1 MSKVKKHPLKKTNK
15 EPQSVKPTS
24 AKSVPR
30 KSAQGIPK
38 KPTKKSEVQE
48 VKFFGKLFKSKDE
61 REQEV
66 KPNQVIKSKSLVSG
80 PPLDKRYNNDGTMK
94 LKASDKDKIFD
105 QQMQRGKS
113 KSIKSTK
120 KNALSNTKDLDDNSN
135 IDSQKVQLAL
145 NKRIKEKQKRSQ
157 WLAWKMYS
165 YRIFNALLRG
175 KIDKRNPNLNSD
187 SIQIGYSEVF
197 TKKIVSR
204 YIVLSYFPEELHAG
218 FLNDIIKQLKTQDY
232 WTSLTVS
239 YKNKRYV
246 TEFDSTT
253 MISRLTNWNNRLK
266 NVQVDKV
273 VVDGEEFTH
282 DISADTDRRRIG
294 RMIRSYYKLRRN
306 VGNTFESTVI
316 LKLDAYEKDELL
328 SASDIVTSM
337 LSSMKVSHYIVK
349 STLLD
354 FMRAFSTVSQKKTVS
369 TETTNRILMTTRDII
384 NTLPYQQGKV
394 GDKGIWFG
402 SDIFSGANVWLDIMT
417 TPKAKNIIVLGE
429 TGSGKTFYVSMLLF
443 FHRALNQ
450 NIFIHDHKGNE
461 FTAFARAGKGL
472 VISMTP
478 SESSYIMTWAI
489 QYEDL
494 EDESEIEDA
503 YSSSFAIAEVEFL
516 TLTEPD
522 PKDIKDYKNI
532 FSDFHRF
539 VHQIKEIRMDMIE
552 TYSFSHEI
560 TPQFLYDTFLQFMNS
575 PDIKKA
581 YSSKILMDIQIALHR
596 YWSKDGARNILYR
609 RPINITEIKRSKIVC
624 FDFGMAK
631 KTREAVPQN
640 EEKLKKIFMNASS
653 SIYINHKKKLGEYT
667 VKVVEEIQSADEDIL
682 KFTAQDI
689 SEGRAKNMINYVLGN
704 ASGTLEKDN
713 EHAKAIVQNMNIRI
727 IGKLAKS
734 AREFFIKEYGLEQM
748 EDDLKLIARGDKK
761 YNYAFLLNCQIT
773 NPPAT
778 AIVRAVATK
787 EVEMSKFF
795 KTVDYDQHEVEI

>member
-1 MSKVKKHPLKKTNK
+1 MSKVKKHPLKNKPSSGNVSQKGPIKTNTGKTTNKGARSEQGK
-15 EPQSVKPTS
+15 E
-24 AKSVPR
+24 
-30 KSAQGIPK
+30 I
-38 KPTKKSEVQE
+38 
-48 VKFFGKLFKSKDE
+48 KFFGKILKSKDE
-61 REQEV
+61 REQDNET
-66 KPNQVIKSKSLVSG
+66 KQIIKSKSLVSNE
-80 PPLDKRYNNDGTMK
+80 PSDKRFNSDGTVK

-105 QQMQRGKS
+105 QQLQRGR
-113 KSIKSTK
+113 TK
-120 KNALSNTKDLDDNSN
+120 ERRTKGKNNPSNSSQPKNDLHIDNKKIQNS
-135 IDSQKVQLAL
+135 L
-145 NKRIKEKQKRSQ
+145 NKRIKERQRRSQ

-218 FLNDIIKQLKTQDY
+218 FLNDIVKQLKRQDY

-239 YKNKRYV
+239 YKNKKYS

-253 MISRLTNWNNRLK
+253 MIGRLTNWNNRLK
-266 NVQVDKV
+266 NTRVDSV
-273 VVDGEEFTH
+273 NVDGEEFIH
-282 DISADTDRRRIG
+282 DMSAETDRRRIG
-294 RMIRSYYKLRRN
+294 RMIRSYYKLRQN
-306 VGNTFESTVI
+306 VGNTFESTII
-316 LKLDAYEKDELL
+316 LKLDAYEKDDLL
-328 SASDIVTSM
+328 SASEIVTSM
-337 LSSMKVSHYIVK
+337 LSANKVSHYIVK

-354 FMRAFSTVSQKKTVS
+354 FMRAFSTVSQRKTVS
-369 TETTNRILMTTRDII
+369 TETTNRVLMTTRDII

-417 TPKAKNIIVLGE
+417 TPKAKNIICLGE
-429 TGSGKTFYVSMLLF
+429 TGSGKTFYVSVLLF

-494 EDESEIEDA
+494 ETDEEILDA
-503 YSSSFAIAEVEFL
+503 YSSSFAISEVEFL
-516 TLTEPD
+516 TLTEPE
-522 PKDIKDYKNI
+522 PENLKDYKNI

-539 VHQIKEIRMDMIE
+539 VHRIKEVKMDMIE

-560 TPQFLYDTFLQFMNS
+560 TPQFLYDTFLEFMSS
-575 PDIKKA
+575 PDIIKT
-581 YSSKILMDIQIALHR
+581 YSSKTLVDIQITLHR

-640 EEKLKKIFMNASS
+640 EEKLKKIFMNVSS

-682 KFTAQDI
+682 KFTAQDVT
-689 SEGRAKNMINYVLGN
+689 EGRAKNMINYVLGN

-713 EHAKAIVQNMNIRI
+713 EYSKAIVQNMNIRI

-734 AREFFIKEYGLEQM
+734 ARDFFIKEYGLEQM
-748 EDDLKLIARGDKK
+748 EDDLKLIARGDKN

-795 KTVDYDQHEVEI
+795 KTVDYDQHEVTL